1 MLACGSYIRF
11 RSSIFLPLP
20 PPAGFK
26 SISLNVPPDENA
38 NPEPRESRDRFRAR
52 EVERRNTIAGI
63 ALPSPPPRGTIQ
75 GGGGTV
81 EIKIGSVDVTGR
93 RRGGPTLVSRQRPS
107 ITRRNRRQAQE
118 ACVLLA
124 HSRRARPRPQTT
136 VHVDDDDDDENDD
149 DGDGRTNRRLRG
161 KHSEYIRR
169 AAARRS
175 ASSSR
180 IPSTERRRARGRI
193 CVAE

>member
-1 MLACGSYIRF
+1 MW
-11 RSSIFLPLP
+11 
-20 PPAGFK
+20 
-26 SISLNVPPDENA
+26 N
-38 NPEPRESRDRFRAR
+38 NPGRRRD
-52 EVERRNTIAGI
+52 
-63 ALPSPPPRGTIQ
+63 
-75 GGGGTV
+75 GGGRCI

-93 RRGGPTLVSRQRPS
+93 RRGGPTLVSRQRSS

-136 VHVDDDDDDENDD
+136 VHVDDDDDDENDDDENDD